1 MVRLKDQNGPNMKER
16 NMLRT
21 PYQTTERVPRKRGGM
36 KGAVLYQK
44 TVKVQMVGTNPEDLQ
59 QVAQSIHIA
68 ANVHPLV
75 AGGKKRRKVFIG
87 KSESMIPTK
96 VFEGIV

>member
-1 MVRLKDQNGPNMKER
+1 MD
-16 NMLRT
+16 RT

-36 KGAVLYQK
+36 KGVALYQK
-44 TVKVQMVGTNPEDLQ
+44 IVKVQIVGTNPEELQ

-87 KSESMIPTK
+87 KSQSDIPTK
-96 VFEGIV
+96 VFEGLV